1 VTGLRGILPTPHRR
15 RRWELS
21 KAQEAGGSGELQS
34 MRTPA
39 SLRASGRPWIPK
51 IEACRSPG
59 NPTPPWIPRNPAP
72 ELEDAD
78 ATINPKNRT
87 LHSPGLGFV
96 VGRRI
101 HASTPWDR
109 ERSMGRFRDGG
120 RAALGNRRDWPATV
134 AGTHGGEEEEV
145 GMSETGRTGRSAGGL
160 LSSGEKMRGGFC
172 KNTVAQL
179 ISGRRE
185 YFNFVFQIF

>member
-1 VTGLRGILPTPHRR
+1 VGVEQG
-15 RRWELS
+15 
-21 KAQEAGGSGELQS
+21 AGGRRQWRAPEH
-34 MRTPA
+34 MRRPA

-59 NPTPPWIPRNPAP
+59 NPTPPWIPRTPAP

-87 LHSPGLGFV
+87 LLSPALGFV

-120 RAALGNRRDWPATV
+120 RAALGNGRDWPATV

-145 GMSETGRTGRSAGGL
+145 GMSETGRTGRSAGDYYLQVKKCEGVFANM
-160 LSSGEKMRGGFC
+160 SSRSLFRDGGSIF
-172 KNTVAQL
+172 
-179 ISGRRE
+179 
-185 YFNFVFQIF
+185 FHQI